1 MPPLQLDNAFWRFS
15 LAVYAAPGVADQ
27 CLALQRSHGI
37 DVNLLL
43 FAAWI
48 GAERGTAL
56 SQADMQRFA
65 GAVEGWRQTVVVPL
79 RNLRQAMKPLAEMQH
94 AEAAS
99 LRQEIAASELRAEQI
114 EQAMLFAA
122 AADRPGGSDADR
134 ETLVRRNVRTLMQTY
149 AQPDQAAC
157 ERLIAAALSTRPAC

>member
-1 MPPLQLDNAFWRFS
+1 MPPLQLDNPFWRFS

-56 SQADMQRFA
+56 SQVDIQRVA
-65 GAVEGWRQTVVVPL
+65 GVVEGWHRTVVVPL
-79 RNLRQAMKPLAEMQH
+79 RTVRQTMKPLAEMHH

-122 AADRPGGSDADR
+122 AADPPGSSDADR

-149 AQPDQAAC
+149 AQPDRAAC
-157 ERLIAAALSTRPAC
+157 ERLIAAALSSRPAC